1 MNKIT
6 ERIRQAI
13 ERTGKS
19 YRDLEIET
27 GIPHSAIQRYATGAT
42 LHIPIDRIKKLG
54 HALGTTAEYLT
65 GWEAE
70 GRPSTVRVPV
80 YGRVAAG
87 IPTEAITDITDYEEI
102 DAAMAANGE
111 YIALTIHGHSM
122 EPRFTEGDVVIVR
135 KQPDIEDGQIAVV
148 MINGDD
154 ATIKRVR
161 KTGDGIMLL
170 PTNPAYEPIYY
181 TKKQIREL
189 PVKIIGKVVE
199 LRAKF

>member
-1 MNKIT
+1 MTI
-6 ERIRQAI
+6 
-13 ERTGKS
+13 
-19 YRDLEIET
+19 Y
-27 GIPHSAIQRYATGAT
+27 
-42 LHIPIDRIKKLG
+42 DRIKQLRIEKRMSQDELAAKVG
-54 HALGTTAEYLT
+54 YQGRSAISKVESGARDISQSMIKKYADALGVSPEYLLY
-65 GWEAE
+65 GE
-70 GRPSTVRVPV
+70 GTPSTVRIPV

-87 IPTEAITDITDYEEI
+87 IPMEAITDISDYEEI

-135 KQPDIEDGQIAVV
+135 KQPEIEDGQIAVV

-154 ATIKRVR
+154 ATVKRIH
-161 KTGDGIMLL
+161 KTRDGLVLL

-181 TKKQIREL
+181 TNKQIREL
-189 PVKIIGKVVE
+189 PVKILGKVVE

>member
-1 MNKIT
+1 MEIA
-6 ERIRQAI
+6 ERIKLLRVQKGL
-13 ERTGKS
+13 T
-19 YRDLEIET
+19 LEQVGDCVGVSKATVLKWES
-27 GIPHSAIQRYATGAT
+27 GAIQNMRRDK
-42 LHIPIDRIKKLG
+42 IVKLA
-54 HALGTTAEYLT
+54 HALGVTPEYLL
-65 GWEAE
+65 GWETD
-70 GRPSTVRVPV
+70 RPSTVRVPV

-189 PVKIIGKVVE
+189 PVRIIGKVVE

>member
-1 MNKIT
+1 MTIGQKIKAL
-6 ERIRQAI
+6 RITKELSQDDLARYLNITRQAVYKY
-13 ERTGKS
+13 EN
-19 YRDLEIET
+19 
-27 GIPHSAIQRYATGAT
+27 GIITN
-42 LHIPIDRIKKLG
+42 IPIDKIERLASLFG
-54 HALGTTAEYLT
+54 VSPEYLT
-65 GWEAE
+65 GWESNS
-70 GRPSTVRVPV
+70 STVRIPV

-87 IPTEAITDITDYEEI
+87 IPTEGITDITDYEEI

-122 EPRFTEGDVVIVR
+122 EPRFTEGDVVIIR

-154 ATIKRVR
+154 ATVKRVR